1 MRLAVAGQV
10 AGRRLPG
17 KWPAAGPRRP
27 CVLYDAAVGAGPRKV
42 FDCFSFR
49 LLAYRHAPRSVAN
62 ARRRAHAHTHA
73 SPPPQ
78 PTWTDGTTL
87 IFDPEP
93 GDVTGE
99 VVFTVKV
106 PRPTPNFHTHRTPG
120 TRTPPCGEGR
130 PGRPGDVA
138 WSAPSGW
145 PPPRIP
151 PPPHTERC
159 DGDVTGEVVWWP
171 PPPQIPSYSPHT
183 HAAPHTRDTHAALR
197 LQRCVLAPKVFFGSK
212 ELNSRPA
219 RPGHTHTLQLQIN
232 LQI

>member
-1 MRLAVAGQV
+1 MKLRCA
-10 AGRRLPG
+10 
-17 KWPAAGPRRP
+17 PAR
-27 CVLYDAAVGAGPRKV
+27 
-42 FDCFSFR
+42 
-49 LLAYRHAPRSVAN
+49 AN

-120 TRTPPCGEGR
+120 TRTPPCGSKGVFWLQRCFFGSKELNSRPAR
-130 PGRPGDVA
+130 PG
-138 WSAPSGW
+138 
-145 PPPRIP
+145 
-151 PPPHTERC
+151 
-159 DGDVTGEVVWWP
+159 
-171 PPPQIPSYSPHT
+171 HT
-183 HAAPHTRDTHAALR
+183 HTALR
-197 LQRCVLAPKVFFGSK
+197 LQICVLAPKVFFGSK